1 MSVIA
6 EFPDLAYGRVPI
18 LSLGKADEFSR
29 RLHDLAD
36 SVEAVKDQTPV
47 FAALLTILRQTG
59 DILTDEVSASEYIS
73 FGEEEDVDDID
84 NESDA
89 ENSPFL
95 NGTMSKSTTLDKLES
110 VTNPAVGTIGVISK
124 LFPRSFEVTNPNNDR
139 YPVVESEYSIGGR
152 DGPGWIYLLIQLGQN
167 GSANYK
173 QLVVEV
179 GGLPS
184 GNLRF
189 SIDGPTLPRDV
200 DILNPQVGSWDDVVG
215 DLGLSNLEV
224 VPFAKALQYLA
235 VSTEEAAMTGPN

>member
-6 EFPDLAYGRVPI
+6 EFPDLAYGRIPI

-36 SVEAVKDQTPV
+36 SVEDVKDQSPV

-59 DILTDEVSASEYIS
+59 DILTDEVSASEHLS
-73 FGEEEDVDDID
+73 FGEEEEEI
-84 NESDA
+84 ESLPVVQ
-89 ENSPFL
+89 SPFV
-95 NGTMSKSTTLDKLES
+95 NGMISKAMTLDSLETAS
-110 VTNPAVGTIGVISK
+110 DPAVGTIGVISK

-152 DGPGWIYLLIQLGQN
+152 DGPGWIYLLIQLAKN
-167 GSANYK
+167 GSASYK

-184 GNLRF
+184 GNLRY

-200 DILNPQVGSWDDVVG
+200 DILNPQVGSWDGVAR
-215 DLGLSNLEV
+215 DLGLANSEV
-224 VPFAKALQYLA
+224 VPFAMAIQDLAL
-235 VSTEEAAMTGPN
+235 STAQTGLKSVTS